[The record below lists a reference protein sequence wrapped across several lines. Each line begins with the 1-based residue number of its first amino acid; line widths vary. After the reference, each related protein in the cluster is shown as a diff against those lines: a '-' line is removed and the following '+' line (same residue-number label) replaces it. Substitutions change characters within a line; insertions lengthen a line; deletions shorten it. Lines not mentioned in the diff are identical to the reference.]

1 MIVEINYTAEKLGPS
16 NNPDNIV
23 WYYGEYQNHS
33 ILQRQHNPDYLSN
46 GNIIIADSENNR
58 ILEVNYTTKEVEW
71 VYQEGL
77 DWPRDADEL
86 PNGNILIT
94 DSLNSRVF
102 IINKVSKL
110 IIWQFKGDLVNPYE
124 ADLLENGN
132 ILIGNGIGGV
142 VYELNEDGVIVWKYG
157 LSYLKSVVYL
167 NCIITILMSSVF
179 LFFIFTK
186 KDWKTEFKEKKLSFS
201 IKSGILISLII
212 VSITILLTYTSI
224 AILIFRILFSSR

>member
-1 MIVEINYTAEKLGPS
+1 MVITKTIQFY
-16 NNPDNIV
+16 
-23 WYYGEYQNHS
+23 
-33 ILQRQHNPDYLSN
+33 N
-46 GNIIIADSENNR
+46 GSIIADSENNR
-58 ILEVNYTTKEVEW
+58 IIEVNYTTKKVEW
-71 VYQEGL
+71 MYQGGL

-102 IINKVSKL
+102 IINKESKL
-110 IIWQFKGDLVNPYE
+110 ILWQFKGDLINPYE

-142 VYELNEDGVIVWKYG
+142 VYEVNEDGVIVWKYG

-186 KDWKTEFKEKKLSFS
+186 KNWKTGFIERKLSFS
-201 IKSGILISLII
+201 ITSGVFISLII
-212 VSITILLTYTSI
+212 ISIAVLLTYTSI
-224 AILIFRILFSSR
+224 TMLVFRILFSSR